1 VARLVLTTKLLSLVK
16 SEVFVGTVILA
27 VTQLVAFA
35 QKVATVVPFFCTV
48 KFAVQIVGLFD
59 KSL

>member
-1 VARLVLTTKLLSLVK
+1 M
-16 SEVFVGTVILA
+16 LA

-35 QKVATVVPFFCTV
+35 QNVATAVPFFCTV
-48 KFAVQIVGLFD
+48 KLAVQIVGLFD

>member
-1 VARLVLTTKLLSLVK
+1 M
-16 SEVFVGTVILA
+16 LA

-35 QKVATVVPFFCTV
+35 QKVATVVQFFCTV
-48 KFAVQIVGLFD
+48 KLAVQIVGLLD